1 MSKDR
6 AIKVLV
12 AKPGLDGHNRGARIM
27 TLGLRDEGMDVTYTG
42 LRRTPE
48 QIVDRALEKKADVI
62 GLSILSGAHKTLL
75 PRVVELA
82 REKGLGNTL
91 IIAGG
96 AIPDEDIPF
105 LQEKGIRAVFG
116 PGTSIREVADY
127 IRQNVKNN

>member
-1 MSKDR
+1 MTSER
-6 AIKVLV
+6 TIKVLV
-12 AKPGLDGHNRGARIM
+12 AKPGLDGHNRGARIL

-48 QIVDRALEKKADVI
+48 EIVDRAIKENVDVI

-82 REKGLGNTL
+82 KKKGLDKVL

-96 AIPDEDIPF
+96 AIPEEDVPF
-105 LQEKGIRAVFG
+105 LKEHGVIAVFT
-116 PGTSIREVADY
+116 PGTTIREVADY
-127 IRQNVKNN
+127 IRQNVKS

>member
-1 MSKDR
+1 MTSER
-6 AIKVLV
+6 TIKVLV
-12 AKPGLDGHNRGARIM
+12 AKPGLDGHNRGARIL

-48 QIVDRALEKKADVI
+48 EIVDRAAKEKVDVI

-82 REKGLGNTL
+82 KKKGLDKVL

-96 AIPDEDIPF
+96 AIPEEDVPF
-105 LQEKGIRAVFG
+105 LKEHGVIAVFT
-116 PGTSIREVADY
+116 PGTTIREVADY
-127 IRQNVKNN
+127 IRQNVKS

>member
-1 MSKDR
+1 MSKNKT
-6 AIKVLV
+6 IKVLI
-12 AKPGLDGHNRGARIM
+12 AKPGLDGHNRGARIL
-27 TLGLRDEGMDVTYTG
+27 TLGLRDEGMEVTYTG

-48 QIVDRALEKKADVI
+48 QIVDRALEKNVDVI

-82 REKGLGNTL
+82 KEKGLGNTL

-96 AIPDEDIPF
+96 AIPEEDTPF
-105 LQEKGIRAVFG
+105 LQEKGIHAVFG
-116 PGTSIREVADY
+116 PGSSIKEVADY

>member
-1 MSKDR
+1 MTSEK

-12 AKPGLDGHNRGARIM
+12 AKPGLDGHNRGARIL
-27 TLGLRDEGMDVTYTG
+27 TLGLRDEGMDVIYTG

-48 QIVDRALEKKADVI
+48 EIVDRAIKENVDVI

-82 REKGLGNTL
+82 KKKGLDKVL

-96 AIPDEDIPF
+96 AIPEEDVPF
-105 LQEKGIRAVFG
+105 LKEHGVIAVFT
-116 PGTSIREVADY
+116 PGTTIREVADY
-127 IRQNVKNN
+127 IRQNVKS

>member
-1 MSKDR
+1 MSKER
-6 AIKVLV
+6 TIKVLV
-12 AKPGLDGHNRGARIM
+12 AKPGLDGHNRGARVM

-48 QIVDRALEKKADVI
+48 QIVDRALEKNVDVI

-75 PRVVELA
+75 PRVVEA
-82 REKGLGNTL
+82 AKEKGLDKTL

-105 LQEKGIRAVFG
+105 LQEKGIKAVFG
-116 PGTSIREVADY
+116 PGTSIKEVADY

>member
-1 MSKDR
+1 MSKNR

-12 AKPGLDGHNRGARIM
+12 AKPGLDGHNRGARVM

-48 QIVDRALEKKADVI
+48 QIVDRALEKNVDVI

-82 REKGLGNTL
+82 KEKGLDKTL

-105 LQEKGIRAVFG
+105 LQEKGIKAVFG
-116 PGTSIREVADY
+116 PGTSIKEVADY